1 MFYRLIL
8 LYGLIFLMLGICSAQ
23 SGVASGNP
31 LSGSNAARRASDENR
46 DDDDI
51 RIGRPEDEM
60 IRKRQIEFAKK
71 NYQEH
76 LDRAHETAILG
87 SSLLVNYAKKKTLDK
102 EDYKKLER
110 LGKLAKKVREQM
122 SEESEAGTL
131 TETPPESLEKALTR
145 LDKAAQELDKLVKET
160 PRQVISAT
168 VIDQACEVEALV
180 KYIKVQ
186 WPENKL

>member
-1 MFYRLIL
+1 MFHRFILIYCLIL
-8 LYGLIFLMLGICSAQ
+8 LMLRICSAQ
-23 SGVASGNP
+23 SGVAPGNP
-31 LSGSNAARRASDENR
+31 LRGSDATRRSSDDNR
-46 DDDDI
+46 DDDSI
-51 RIGRPEDEM
+51 RIGRPEEEM
-60 IRKRQIEFAKK
+60 IRKRQLEFAKK
-71 NYQEH
+71 NFQEH
-76 LDRAHETAILG
+76 LDRAHETAVLG
-87 SSLLVNYAKKKTLDK
+87 SSLLLNYAKKKSLDK

-131 TETPPESLEKALTR
+131 KETPPETLEKALTR
-145 LDKAAQELDKLVKET
+145 LNTAAQQLDKLVKET